1 MKERPTMKKYIERR
15 FGSIAV
21 ENGMITKDQ
30 FVEAFSIQAKE
41 NIDNEQHRLIGQI
54 LVDLGY
60 LTYAQVYEVLRILD
74 RFVLKTLTDN
84 NGEKFHPR
92 SNALSESPAGS

>member
-1 MKERPTMKKYIERR
+1 VKKYIERR

-21 ENGMITKDQ
+21 ERGMITKDQ

-60 LTYAQVYEVLRILD
+60 LTYAQVYEVLRVLD
-74 RFVLKTLTDN
+74 RIVL
-84 NGEKFHPR
+84 
-92 SNALSESPAGS
+92 NALNESNEKDFHIKRHVLSVSPAQP